1 MRSFSI
7 TYKQYS
13 LYKIEY
19 IMNNTIDTLPVF
31 KTDFLQTMRVDDF
44 KKEQRNQMRNFKLE
58 IDKIL
63 KNEVKGGLA
72 ALKFPAFESDNFQID
87 FITDRPPKKRKIDL
101 AEEKKKEQYSE
112 MVMSKIND
120 LEI

>member
-1 MRSFSI
+1 MTIRKLLGISTLNIQCESYVI
-7 TYKQYS
+7 NI

-31 KTDFLQTMRVDDF
+31 KTDFLQTMRVNDF
-44 KKEQRNQMRNFKLE
+44 KKEQRNKMRNFKLE

-72 ALKFPAFESDNFQID
+72 ALKFSVF
-87 FITDRPPKKRKIDL
+87 
-101 AEEKKKEQYSE
+101 
-112 MVMSKIND
+112 
-120 LEI
+120 